1 MDTSSTAEFK
11 NSLNDTINI
20 AVREFKYKYKY
31 LFNNEIEEII
41 IKEDNAIGVTPVIK
55 ILPTAPSLCLSLIVL
70 KNNRNKLCCSFWIL
84 SFSSSTIK

>member
-20 AVREFKYKYKY
+20 TVREFKYKYKY

-41 IKEDNAIGVTPVIK
+41 IKEDNAIASLG
-55 ILPTAPSLCLSLIVL
+55 SLCNFVKNSNFRGKVSLYLI
-70 KNNRNKLCCSFWIL
+70 
-84 SFSSSTIK
+84 